1 MGIRQ
6 EQRFTFTPG
15 SLTDSVDGTQA
26 PPGALTVCSDLVI
39 SPTDAS
45 LFVPRP
51 AATKVIDLSS
61 INPNGV
67 VSCFLPLGN
76 IVYGLISSTA
86 FPGKD
91 QPFAA
96 NVQTGTVYT
105 VAGAA
110 AANLPAT
117 IPQVGDWVPPTMVA
131 IGGRILAT
139 HPGFA
144 GGSSGAFFGS
154 FDISSFT
161 STVYS
166 GATTGNTTSGSNV
179 VQSLRTPVG
188 NSDPIDSGYY
198 PGLAIAGAGIPAGT
212 TIVSTTKGTF
222 SLATTG
228 SFTSG
233 SNSVTSVANLSGVQ
247 VGMLAS
253 GPELPTTGL
262 YVTAISGSTVTL
274 SGNAIA
280 TAAGAV
286 VTFTGGGTITMSNA
300 ATATANGVALT
311 VSGGTPTAPL
321 WTAGNTNTNALISVP
336 TCVAGYNAR
345 AWFGMG
351 AFAVYSDV
359 ENPTQVSFASQALAI
374 GDPTSITAMQSV
386 PLTSQLTGGIQQSLT
401 IYKGGESFFQVTGD
415 ALTANL
421 ELNAVTGSVGT
432 LAPATIAQTPKGVM
446 MVAVDGTRLLGLTG
460 LQGDIVGGYGQGV
473 VAPFTTKALTS
484 RINAAYAGTTYR
496 VSVAAT
502 TASVPGFTVTA
513 SEYWFHI
520 ETGKWTGPHSFPS
533 QLVESTADGTSFLV
547 TSWIYPA
554 AIFKSDPEPSGAS
567 TFVEAR
573 GKATS
578 VQLGWQ
584 MTSAPLP
591 DNQQLAYVQVVRASF
606 SCVQVPGGPIMT
618 SIYAQDPGNSS
629 GSYVIPAASVSVVPK
644 WGSMVWG
651 SFVWGGGGN
660 SYSFTAKPLY
670 FSQPVV
676 GRQLV
681 LQAQCATSTY
691 GQKAGNWTLGFQLTG
706 YNSPQ
711 VS

>member
-1 MGIRQ
+1 MGVRS
-6 EQRFTFTPG
+6 EQKFTFVPG
-15 SLTDSVDGTQA
+15 GLTDSVDGTEA
-26 PPGALTVCSDLVI
+26 PQGALTVCSDLVI
-39 SPTDAS
+39 SPTDATM
-45 LFVPRP
+45 FVPRP

-61 INPNGV
+61 INPSGV
-67 VSCFLPLGN
+67 VSCFIALGN
-76 IVYGLISSTA
+76 MVYGLISSTTY
-86 FPGKD
+86 PGKD

-96 NVQTGTVYT
+96 NAATGTLYT
-105 VAGAA
+105 VSGAA

-131 IGGRILAT
+131 IGGRILVT
-139 HPGFA
+139 HPGFP
-144 GGSSGAFFGS
+144 GGTGPYFGW

-166 GATTGNTTSGSNV
+166 GATMGNTTSGSNV
-179 VQSLRTPVG
+179 IQSLRTPVG

-198 PGLAIAGAGIPAGT
+198 PGMTISGAGIPAGT
-212 TIVSTTKGTF
+212 TIVSTTKGAF

-228 SFTSG
+228 SFTFG
-233 SNSVTSVANLSGVQ
+233 SNSVTSVANLTGVQ

-253 GPELPTTGL
+253 GPDLPTAGL

-274 SGNAIA
+274 SGNATA
-280 TAAGAV
+280 TATGAA
-286 VTFTGGGTITMSNA
+286 VTFTGGGTITISNN

-311 VSGGTPTAPL
+311 IAGGTPTAPL
-321 WTAGNTNTNALISVP
+321 WGAGNTNTNPLISVP

-351 AFAVYSDV
+351 QYAVYSDV
-359 ENPTQVSFASQALAI
+359 EDPTQVSYASQALAI
-374 GDPTSITAMQSV
+374 GDPTPITAMQSV

-415 ALTANL
+415 ALTNNL
-421 ELNAVTGSVGT
+421 LLNAVTGSVGT

-446 MVAVDGTRLLGLTG
+446 MIAVDGARLLGLTG

-473 VAPFTTKALTS
+473 AAPFTTKALTS

-496 VSVAAT
+496 VSVAVT
-502 TASVPGFTVTA
+502 TASIPGFTVTA

-533 QLVESTADGTSFLV
+533 QIVNPTGDGTSFLV
-547 TSWIYPA
+547 TSWTYPA

-567 TFVEAR
+567 VFVEPRLTTTTA
-573 GKATS
+573 
-578 VQLGWQ
+578 QLGWQ

-591 DNQQLAYVQVVRASF
+591 DNQQLAYVQVIRASLG
-606 SCVQVPGGPIMT
+606 CVQVPGGPIMT
-618 SIYAQDPGNSS
+618 SIYAQDPGTSS
-629 GSYVIPAASVSVVPK
+629 GSYTIPSAGVSAVPK
-644 WGSMVWG
+644 WGSMTWG
-651 SFVWGGGGN
+651 AFIWGGGGN
-660 SYSFTAKPLY
+660 LYPFTAKPLY

-681 LQAQCATSTY
+681 LQAQCSTSTY
-691 GQKAGNWTLGFQLTG
+691 GQKIGNWTLGYQLTG